1 MKTHSSKW
9 IKTKGQQYQK
19 FYWQSGY
26 GGFSI
31 HPAQID
37 LVKDYISSQ
46 DKHHQKR
53 SFKDE
58 YLAFLK
64 EYNIS
69 YDERYVWD

>member
-1 MKTHSSKW
+1 MKTNSSKW

-58 YLAFLK
+58 
-64 EYNIS
+64 
-69 YDERYVWD
+69 